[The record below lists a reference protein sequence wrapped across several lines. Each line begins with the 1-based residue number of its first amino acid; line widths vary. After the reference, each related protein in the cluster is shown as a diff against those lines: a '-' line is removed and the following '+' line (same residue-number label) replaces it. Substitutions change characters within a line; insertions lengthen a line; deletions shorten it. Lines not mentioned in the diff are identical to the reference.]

1 MGPEQAA
8 ERKQGMGLL
17 FYFHS
22 NPMMTVPKVTLGRWE
37 GRLGDRPVLY
47 ELSHTTHSMTI

>member
-8 ERKQGMGLL
+8 ERKQGMGPL

-37 GRLGDRPVLY
+37 GRLGNRPVLY